1 MDISHTGV
9 IGCRRLDVVGISR
22 TVGIQ
27 TIREGRRRRRGGPDQ
42 PFRPNRS
49 IVVVVVVARVFRIH
63 SQGRV
68 SGLEEIITQRMQ

>member
-1 MDISHTGV
+1 MRRMDISHTGV

-42 PFRPNRS
+42 SFRPNRS
-49 IVVVVVVARVFRIH
+49 IVVARVFRIH